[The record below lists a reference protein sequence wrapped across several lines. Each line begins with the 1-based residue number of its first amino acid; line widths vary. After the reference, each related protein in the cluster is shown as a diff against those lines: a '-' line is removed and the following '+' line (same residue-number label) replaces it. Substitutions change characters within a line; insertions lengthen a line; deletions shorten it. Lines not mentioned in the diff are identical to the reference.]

1 MHWYEIFPHIL
12 QIWWSSVKILWLNR
26 SNSQSVCLS
35 KDNNLCLSSNVANI
49 QKSCYFVIV
58 LILFKHKHI
67 GLRSTTFKS
76 FSTPRLCFKHLS
88 QSVSKTSF
96 NYDKKWKCSCN
107 SSTWPSKYL
116 FSCFFTKHRRS
127 TKGLRV
133 HSPLNC
139 CCVCS
144 LTQPRLRLM
153 WTQAQQTSVC
163 GEGWRSTDTVSDVH
177 LPYCSPGKIKGRVD
191 DNTLCRVWGGP
202 IGHWI
207 SRRGCDWAGGCCQ

>member
-12 QIWWSSVKILWLNR
+12 QIWWSSVKILFLNR
-26 SNSQSVCLS
+26 SNSHLSVCLS

-49 QKSCYFVIV
+49 QKSCYFVII

-116 FSCFFTKHRRS
+116 FSCFLQNTEEVQKVWEYTALWIVVVS
-127 TKGLRV
+127 AV
-133 HSPLNC
+133 W
-139 CCVCS
+139 
-144 LTQPRLRLM
+144 TQPRLRLM
-153 WTQAQQTSVC
+153 
-163 GEGWRSTDTVSDVH
+163 
-177 LPYCSPGKIKGRVD
+177 
-191 DNTLCRVWGGP
+191 
-202 IGHWI
+202 
-207 SRRGCDWAGGCCQ
+207 